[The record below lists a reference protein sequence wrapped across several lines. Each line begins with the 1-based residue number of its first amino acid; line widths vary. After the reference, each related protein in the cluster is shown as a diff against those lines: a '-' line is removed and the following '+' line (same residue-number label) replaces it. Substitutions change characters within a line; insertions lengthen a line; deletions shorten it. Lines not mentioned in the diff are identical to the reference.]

1 MSQATK
7 VNVFTAYKRVDK
19 KVKPVPTVFPEDAK
33 VKRQFPEDPLD
44 SLPNLPSHPPVFIP
58 TQRLTT
64 ENVKLLN
71 IDSNDFLWPEEKKL
85 FLYIMSVNERTL
97 AFDETQRGTLRDDYF
112 SPYIIPVIP
121 HTPWEHHNIPIPPA
135 LRDQVIALLKE
146 KIKAGVYEPSQSSYR
161 SRWFTVLKKNGTL
174 RIVHDLQALNS
185 VTVREAG
192 LPPVLESFV
201 EPFAGCQC
209 YTLFDMYWGFDAR
222 KVHPSSRDLTSFLTP
237 LGLLRI
243 TSMPMGFTN
252 SPAEFQ
258 ACMVFILQDEIP
270 NKTNIFIDDL
280 PIMGPKTQYL
290 DKDGNPETIPDNPGI
305 RRFIWEHAQD
315 VHRIM
320 HRIGHAGG
328 TFAPKKAQICRPE
341 VIIVGNKCSA
351 AGRVPDDSRVQKILE
366 WPTLA
371 TVKDVRGFL
380 GLCGTVRIWI
390 KNYSEIARPLTELV
404 RKNISFI
411 WDRRRQEAFDQ
422 LKHLVTSAP
431 ALRPIDYKS
440 DKPIVLSVDTSKIA
454 VGIILSQ
461 EDEEGR
467 RHPAR
472 YGSIPMSPVESNYS
486 QAKLELYGL
495 FIALRR
501 FRLYLAGV
509 KRLVVEVDAKYI
521 KGMLNTPDL
530 QPIAVLNR
538 WIQGIKLYTFEL
550 VHVPA
555 DKHRGPDALSRR
567 QPNPHDFNDR
577 EDDDWLDDIALYA
590 MTDNNETVMTMSPKA
605 SVNQSKHILS
615 FLSVNQERDT
625 LLQSIKHFLL
635 TLETPEFD
643 NLQAKRKFLKKA
655 VQFFVKNG
663 NLYKRNKKG
672 MPLQVI
678 LDTNRRQEILTQAHE
693 RLGHRGEQAVLHTLQ
708 QRFYWP
714 NLYLNVIHHIRSCHE
729 CQIRS
734 LKKPEIPLTISTPA
748 TLFTKIYV
756 DVMYMPKSG
765 NYRYIVAA
773 RDDLSRVSEGRALR
787 NNNAESLARFFWEQ
801 VICRYGHVG
810 QVVTD
815 NGPEVQSAFA
825 KLLQRYGIPQVRI
838 SAYNSRANGVVER
851 GHYIIREA
859 IVKSCQGKIKDWPN
873 KVPLAFFADKITT
886 SRVTGFS
893 PYYLLHGVHPVLPID
908 LFEATF
914 LVQGFK
920 DGMPTEELLALRIR
934 QLEKHPK
941 DIEEAAKS
949 LASSRMKSKEQFEK
963 RYQKRI
969 TKKTFG
975 PGDLVL
981 IRNSEVEQELSR
993 KVKPRYIGPYRVVR
1007 QTRGGSYVLAEL
1019 DGTVRRSGVAAFRLI
1034 PYISREDGW
1043 NSIED
1048 IGVSNSDSDG
1058 SDAETE

>member
-1 MSQATK
+1 M
-7 VNVFTAYKRVDK
+7 
-19 KVKPVPTVFPEDAK
+19 
-33 VKRQFPEDPLD
+33 
-44 SLPNLPSHPPVFIP
+44 
-58 TQRLTT
+58 
-64 ENVKLLN
+64 
-71 IDSNDFLWPEEKKL
+71 
-85 FLYIMSVNERTL
+85 
-97 AFDETQRGTLRDDYF
+97 
-112 SPYIIPVIP
+112 
-121 HTPWEHHNIPIPPA
+121 
-135 LRDQVIALLKE
+135 
-146 KIKAGVYEPSQSSYR
+146 
-161 SRWFTVLKKNGTL
+161 
-174 RIVHDLQALNS
+174 
-185 VTVREAG
+185 
-192 LPPVLESFV
+192 
-201 EPFAGCQC
+201 
-209 YTLFDMYWGFDAR
+209 
-222 KVHPSSRDLTSFLTP
+222 
-237 LGLLRI
+237 
-243 TSMPMGFTN
+243 
-252 SPAEFQ
+252 
-258 ACMVFILQDEIP
+258 
-270 NKTNIFIDDL
+270 
-280 PIMGPKTQYL
+280 
-290 DKDGNPETIPDNPGI
+290 
-305 RRFIWEHAQD
+305 
-315 VHRIM
+315 
-320 HRIGHAGG
+320 
-328 TFAPKKAQICRPE
+328 
-341 VIIVGNKCSA
+341 
-351 AGRVPDDSRVQKILE
+351 
-366 WPTLA
+366 
-371 TVKDVRGFL
+371 
-380 GLCGTVRIWI
+380 
-390 KNYSEIARPLTELV
+390 
-404 RKNISFI
+404 
-411 WDRRRQEAFDQ
+411 
-422 LKHLVTSAP
+422 
-431 ALRPIDYKS
+431 
-440 DKPIVLSVDTSKIA
+440 
-454 VGIILSQ
+454 
-461 EDEEGR
+461 
-467 RHPAR
+467 
-472 YGSIPMSPVESNYS
+472 
-486 QAKLELYGL
+486 
-495 FIALRR
+495 
-501 FRLYLAGV
+501 
-509 KRLVVEVDAKYI
+509 KYI

-714 NLYLNVIHHIRSCHE
+714 NLYLNVIHHIHSCHE

-886 SRVTGFS
+886 SHVTEFS
-893 PYYLLHGVHPVLPID
+893 PYYLLYGVHLVLPIGP
-908 LFEATF
+908 FEAIF
-914 LVQGFK
+914 LV
-920 DGMPTEELLALRIR
+920 
-934 QLEKHPK
+934 
-941 DIEEAAKS
+941 
-949 LASSRMKSKEQFEK
+949 
-963 RYQKRI
+963 
-969 TKKTFG
+969 
-975 PGDLVL
+975 
-981 IRNSEVEQELSR
+981 
-993 KVKPRYIGPYRVVR
+993 
-1007 QTRGGSYVLAEL
+1007 
-1019 DGTVRRSGVAAFRLI
+1019 
-1034 PYISREDGW
+1034 
-1043 NSIED
+1043 
-1048 IGVSNSDSDG
+1048 
-1058 SDAETE
+1058 

>member
-97 AFDETQRGTLRDDYF
+97 AFDETQRGMLRDDYF

-121 HTPWEHHNIPIPPA
+121 HTPWEHYNIPIPPA

-328 TFAPKKAQICRPE
+328 TFAPKKVQICRPE

-605 SVNQSKHILS
+605 SVNQSEHILS

>member
-1 MSQATK
+1 M
-7 VNVFTAYKRVDK
+7 FT
-19 KVKPVPTVFPEDAK
+19 
-33 VKRQFPEDPLD
+33 
-44 SLPNLPSHPPVFIP
+44 I
-58 TQRLTT
+58 
-64 ENVKLLN
+64 
-71 IDSNDFLWPEEKKL
+71 
-85 FLYIMSVNERTL
+85 
-97 AFDETQRGTLRDDYF
+97 
-112 SPYIIPVIP
+112 
-121 HTPWEHHNIPIPPA
+121 HT
-135 LRDQVIALLKE
+135 
-146 KIKAGVYEPSQSSYR
+146 
-161 SRWFTVLKKNGTL
+161 
-174 RIVHDLQALNS
+174 
-185 VTVREAG
+185 
-192 LPPVLESFV
+192 
-201 EPFAGCQC
+201 
-209 YTLFDMYWGFDAR
+209 
-222 KVHPSSRDLTSFLTP
+222 
-237 LGLLRI
+237 
-243 TSMPMGFTN
+243 
-252 SPAEFQ
+252 
-258 ACMVFILQDEIP
+258 
-270 NKTNIFIDDL
+270 
-280 PIMGPKTQYL
+280 
-290 DKDGNPETIPDNPGI
+290 
-305 RRFIWEHAQD
+305 
-315 VHRIM
+315 
-320 HRIGHAGG
+320 
-328 TFAPKKAQICRPE
+328 
-341 VIIVGNKCSA
+341 
-351 AGRVPDDSRVQKILE
+351 
-366 WPTLA
+366 
-371 TVKDVRGFL
+371 
-380 GLCGTVRIWI
+380 
-390 KNYSEIARPLTELV
+390 
-404 RKNISFI
+404 
-411 WDRRRQEAFDQ
+411 
-422 LKHLVTSAP
+422 
-431 ALRPIDYKS
+431 
-440 DKPIVLSVDTSKIA
+440 DTSLYAIGG
-454 VGIILSQ
+454 VLSQ

-963 RYQKRI
+963 HYQKRI

>member
-1 MSQATK
+1 
-7 VNVFTAYKRVDK
+7 
-19 KVKPVPTVFPEDAK
+19 
-33 VKRQFPEDPLD
+33 
-44 SLPNLPSHPPVFIP
+44 
-58 TQRLTT
+58 
-64 ENVKLLN
+64 
-71 IDSNDFLWPEEKKL
+71 
-85 FLYIMSVNERTL
+85 
-97 AFDETQRGTLRDDYF
+97 
-112 SPYIIPVIP
+112 
-121 HTPWEHHNIPIPPA
+121 
-135 LRDQVIALLKE
+135 
-146 KIKAGVYEPSQSSYR
+146 
-161 SRWFTVLKKNGTL
+161 
-174 RIVHDLQALNS
+174 
-185 VTVREAG
+185 
-192 LPPVLESFV
+192 
-201 EPFAGCQC
+201 
-209 YTLFDMYWGFDAR
+209 
-222 KVHPSSRDLTSFLTP
+222 
-237 LGLLRI
+237 
-243 TSMPMGFTN
+243 MGFTN

-422 LKHLVTSAP
+422 LKHFVTSAP

-605 SVNQSKHILS
+605 SVNQSEHILS

-825 KLLQRYGIPQVRI
+825 KLLQ
-838 SAYNSRANGVVER
+838 
-851 GHYIIREA
+851 
-859 IVKSCQGKIKDWPN
+859 
-873 KVPLAFFADKITT
+873 
-886 SRVTGFS
+886 
-893 PYYLLHGVHPVLPID
+893 
-908 LFEATF
+908 
-914 LVQGFK
+914 
-920 DGMPTEELLALRIR
+920 
-934 QLEKHPK
+934 
-941 DIEEAAKS
+941 
-949 LASSRMKSKEQFEK
+949 
-963 RYQKRI
+963 
-969 TKKTFG
+969 
-975 PGDLVL
+975 
-981 IRNSEVEQELSR
+981 
-993 KVKPRYIGPYRVVR
+993 
-1007 QTRGGSYVLAEL
+1007 
-1019 DGTVRRSGVAAFRLI
+1019 
-1034 PYISREDGW
+1034 
-1043 NSIED
+1043 
-1048 IGVSNSDSDG
+1048 
-1058 SDAETE
+1058 

>member
-1 MSQATK
+1 M
-7 VNVFTAYKRVDK
+7 
-19 KVKPVPTVFPEDAK
+19 
-33 VKRQFPEDPLD
+33 
-44 SLPNLPSHPPVFIP
+44 
-58 TQRLTT
+58 
-64 ENVKLLN
+64 
-71 IDSNDFLWPEEKKL
+71 
-85 FLYIMSVNERTL
+85 
-97 AFDETQRGTLRDDYF
+97 
-112 SPYIIPVIP
+112 
-121 HTPWEHHNIPIPPA
+121 
-135 LRDQVIALLKE
+135 
-146 KIKAGVYEPSQSSYR
+146 
-161 SRWFTVLKKNGTL
+161 
-174 RIVHDLQALNS
+174 
-185 VTVREAG
+185 
-192 LPPVLESFV
+192 
-201 EPFAGCQC
+201 
-209 YTLFDMYWGFDAR
+209 
-222 KVHPSSRDLTSFLTP
+222 
-237 LGLLRI
+237 
-243 TSMPMGFTN
+243 
-252 SPAEFQ
+252 
-258 ACMVFILQDEIP
+258 
-270 NKTNIFIDDL
+270 
-280 PIMGPKTQYL
+280 
-290 DKDGNPETIPDNPGI
+290 
-305 RRFIWEHAQD
+305 
-315 VHRIM
+315 
-320 HRIGHAGG
+320 
-328 TFAPKKAQICRPE
+328 
-341 VIIVGNKCSA
+341 
-351 AGRVPDDSRVQKILE
+351 
-366 WPTLA
+366 
-371 TVKDVRGFL
+371 
-380 GLCGTVRIWI
+380 
-390 KNYSEIARPLTELV
+390 
-404 RKNISFI
+404 
-411 WDRRRQEAFDQ
+411 
-422 LKHLVTSAP
+422 VTSAP
-431 ALRPIDYKS
+431 ALCPIDYKS
-440 DKPIVLSVDTSKIA
+440 DKPIILSVDTSKIA

-605 SVNQSKHILS
+605 SVNQSEHILS

-801 VICRYGHVG
+801 VICHYGHVG

>member
-1 MSQATK
+1 
-7 VNVFTAYKRVDK
+7 
-19 KVKPVPTVFPEDAK
+19 
-33 VKRQFPEDPLD
+33 
-44 SLPNLPSHPPVFIP
+44 
-58 TQRLTT
+58 
-64 ENVKLLN
+64 
-71 IDSNDFLWPEEKKL
+71 
-85 FLYIMSVNERTL
+85 
-97 AFDETQRGTLRDDYF
+97 
-112 SPYIIPVIP
+112 
-121 HTPWEHHNIPIPPA
+121 
-135 LRDQVIALLKE
+135 
-146 KIKAGVYEPSQSSYR
+146 
-161 SRWFTVLKKNGTL
+161 
-174 RIVHDLQALNS
+174 
-185 VTVREAG
+185 
-192 LPPVLESFV
+192 
-201 EPFAGCQC
+201 
-209 YTLFDMYWGFDAR
+209 
-222 KVHPSSRDLTSFLTP
+222 
-237 LGLLRI
+237 
-243 TSMPMGFTN
+243 
-252 SPAEFQ
+252 
-258 ACMVFILQDEIP
+258 
-270 NKTNIFIDDL
+270 
-280 PIMGPKTQYL
+280 
-290 DKDGNPETIPDNPGI
+290 
-305 RRFIWEHAQD
+305 
-315 VHRIM
+315 
-320 HRIGHAGG
+320 
-328 TFAPKKAQICRPE
+328 
-341 VIIVGNKCSA
+341 
-351 AGRVPDDSRVQKILE
+351 
-366 WPTLA
+366 
-371 TVKDVRGFL
+371 
-380 GLCGTVRIWI
+380 
-390 KNYSEIARPLTELV
+390 
-404 RKNISFI
+404 
-411 WDRRRQEAFDQ
+411 
-422 LKHLVTSAP
+422 
-431 ALRPIDYKS
+431 
-440 DKPIVLSVDTSKIA
+440 
-454 VGIILSQ
+454 
-461 EDEEGR
+461 
-467 RHPAR
+467 
-472 YGSIPMSPVESNYS
+472 MSPVESNYS

-643 NLQAKRKFLKKA
+643 NLQAKCKFLKKA

-920 DGMPTEELLALRIR
+920 DSMPTEELLALRIR